1 MSVFPSAYLTNSIKD
16 YIPRH
21 RPHRVQV
28 CINAHA
34 LVTTLTAI
42 HRCGRGNIFLESAA
56 PLAKSLHQEI
66 VSLGRRIE
74 DAATIEED
82 LHSAIPKSKVATSYR
97 NTLTDIVSTIKGLL
111 DRIDREIPLL
121 QLAITAS
128 GETLS
133 TYLPTGISPSRLL
146 QSSTFL
152 IVGDTQFAQDPNRAV
167 QIGPAFKLSL
177 YMLFLGHASTAQT
190 NEDPSKNKRFC
201 NGSASRN
208 SQARKGIYGLE
219 EGERR
224 PLWQEVLHK
233 ARVRLCRT
241 RADYVFDE
249 ILGYR
254 HHPRTPKKHTRKLS
268 SPQPRDFDEYTY
280 HLEIIEDLDDGRVH
294 DDEVDCGPYDEIASA
309 GIRESIP
316 IQQISKIFYTD
327 TGRIL
332 NIGSASEGEHNPVL
346 LLKRDMQA
354 ATSDKPP
361 DGLVSYLD
369 TLVADEEDAT
379 IEMSHLMEDE
389 GQAAGEKQI
398 RRESRD
404 FQRASI
410 IEHTQAPTT
419 KWRFP
424 SHLDPEWIALEVFE
438 EDDDDSLEPDEEGST
453 GLAED
458 DVDNNRDAI
467 RRLRPRRGRSSLD
480 STVIDQIKRLSIGT
494 SSNPSTPKRNSLQ
507 KTPDS
512 VAEVVNTQDFVA
524 RSPFGTITTS
534 LSLMEML
541 IRLASLQEFQ
551 QASHLSIPDH
561 VLTFFLEETSTTG
574 LIGETQWKTRSEA
587 KRRMGFDPYTDT
599 PTK

>member
-1 MSVFPSAYLTNSIKD
+1 MCISQRLTNLIAD
-16 YIPRH
+16 HIPRH

-28 CINAHA
+28 CIHAHA
-34 LVTTLTAI
+34 LVTALITI

-82 LHSAIPKSKVATSYR
+82 LHSTTPKSKVAISQR
-97 NTLTDIVSTIKGLL
+97 NTLADIVNAIKTLL

-121 QLAITAS
+121 QLAISAS
-128 GETLS
+128 GESLS
-133 TYLPTGISPSRLL
+133 TSLPTGISPSRLL
-146 QSSTFL
+146 QASTFL

-177 YMLFLGHASTAQT
+177 YMLFLGHASTTQT
-190 NEDPSKNKRFC
+190 AKDRSKNKNSC
-201 NGSASRN
+201 NGSAYRN
-208 SQARKGIYGLE
+208 PPARKGIYGLE

-241 RADYVFDE
+241 REDYVFDE
-249 ILGYR
+249 INGYR
-254 HHPRTPKKHTRKLS
+254 HYPRASKNDSAKLS
-268 SPQPRDFDEYTY
+268 SPHSREFDEYTY

-332 NIGSASEGEHNPVL
+332 NIGSASEGEHSPVL

-354 ATSDKPP
+354 ATSKKPP
-361 DGLVSYLD
+361 NGLVSYLD
-369 TLVADEEDAT
+369 TLDIEDEEAT
-379 IEMSHLMEDE
+379 VKMSHLIQDE
-389 GQAAGEKQI
+389 EQAEVEKQI
-398 RRESRD
+398 RRESRH

-410 IEHTQAPTT
+410 IEETQEPTT

-438 EDDDDSLEPDEEGST
+438 EDDDNSLEPDEEGST

-458 DVDNNRDAI
+458 DVDSDKDAI

-480 STVIDQIKRLSIGT
+480 STVIDQIKSLSFGT

-507 KTPDS
+507 NTPDLA
-512 VAEVVNTQDFVA
+512 AEVANTQDFVA

-541 IRLASLQEFQ
+541 LRLTSLQEFQ

-574 LIGETQWKTRSEA
+574 LVGETQWKTRSEA